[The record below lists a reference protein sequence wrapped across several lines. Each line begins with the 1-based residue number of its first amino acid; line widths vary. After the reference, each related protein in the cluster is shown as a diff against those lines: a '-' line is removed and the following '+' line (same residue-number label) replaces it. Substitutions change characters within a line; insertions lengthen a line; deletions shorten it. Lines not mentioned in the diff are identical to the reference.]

1 MIEGIKEIGEDSYNS
16 EIEELVLLLLYLTG
30 WEEKIR
36 GFDKS
41 KTKVADKKLIRS
53 WKGYPFEILDVLQE
67 KGYISQGKYKS
78 RSKSVVLTESGI
90 EKAKQLK
97 KKYSSKDITG
107 H

>member
-1 MIEGIKEIGEDSYNS
+1 MIEN
-16 EIEELVLLLLYLTG
+16 IEELALLLLYLTA
-30 WEEKIR
+30 WEEEPFKGIKA
-36 GFDKS
+36 F
-41 KTKVADKKLIRS
+41 RS

-97 KKYSSKDITG
+97 KKYLGNVNKPEKNR
-107 H
+107 